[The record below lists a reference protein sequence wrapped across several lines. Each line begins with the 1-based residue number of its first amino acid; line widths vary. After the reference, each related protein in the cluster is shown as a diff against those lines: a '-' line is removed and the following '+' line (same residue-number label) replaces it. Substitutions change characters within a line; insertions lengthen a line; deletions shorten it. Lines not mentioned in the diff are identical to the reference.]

1 MPLESDMVKG
11 RQDVLKEGCVSRAAS
26 IRFLFV
32 IDFLRVGSN
41 GGKIQHSIETNTI
54 PEHSYLKFSV
64 PQSHKHK

>member
-1 MPLESDMVKG
+1 MVKG

-26 IRFLFV
+26 IRFPFV

-64 PQSHKHK
+64 PQLHKHK